1 MSTEQIVA
9 ALEKMGHD
17 ELSQFV
23 DELQRH
29 HELAEDLHDLLAF
42 QLRGD
47 EPVRPFEDF
56 LRDLKRP
63 A

>member
-1 MSTEQIVA
+1 MSTAQIVA
-9 ALEKMGHD
+9 ALEKMEHE

-29 HELAEDLHDLLAF
+29 QELAEDLYDLLAF
-42 QLRGD
+42 QLRGQ